1 MNLLA
6 RIFSIILQPIFV
18 PLYGVIQLTTYDPV
32 LSVLPLSAKSLIWL
46 IVFLST
52 GVFPAIIIGIG
63 IKYGGVSDGFISD
76 RTERPIPFFLTF
88 LCYLFGS
95 FWLSRIGL
103 NSFYI
108 APIIGAAV
116 SILIILPIN
125 HFWKIS
131 AHLSGMGGLCG
142 GMFTFAIIYG
152 TAPIIALVALI
163 LLSGILGWARMELKA
178 HTLGQVCC
186 GWLNGFLSVSIV
198 WLLLL

>member
-18 PLYGVIQLTTYDPV
+18 PLYGVILLTTYDPV

-88 LCYLFGS
+88 LCYLFGV

-152 TAPIIALVALI
+152 TTPIIALVALI
-163 LLSGILGWARMELKA
+163 ILSGILGWARMELKA
-178 HTLGQVCC
+178 HTVGQVCC
-186 GWLNGFLSVSIV
+186 GWLNGFFSVTAG
-198 WLLLL
+198 WLLLM